1 MNKRTWSFIL
11 VVLMIAS
18 IMLGACAQATPVPTT
33 EAAPTQAPQPTQAPP
48 TQAPPT
54 EAPTAMPP
62 TEAPP
67 TEAPSPT
74 AATLGTAD
82 NPIIVAFE
90 PSATSQEITAG
101 GQELLDLLS
110 KETGLTFKGVIP
122 TSYAALT
129 EAMGSGNAQIGWMA
143 TFAYILAHQ
152 KGFADVALITNRFG
166 SDHYG
171 AQFIAR
177 ADAGFTPAADTP
189 ATDAEIDTLLQFK
202 GKRPCYTDPQSTS
215 GYVIPLIFLKKA
227 GLNTDTDLQPPV
239 FAQGHTQV
247 VRAVYAGGICDF
259 GATYV
264 DARSGVTSD
273 LPDVMDKVVVIYQT
287 KALIPNDN
295 MSYAPDMP
303 QDLRDKVTAAML
315 KIADTEDGKKALQ
328 DLYQIGGLVQT
339 DDTVYDEFRSYLQ
352 ASGVDLSQYVQ

>member
-1 MNKRTWSFIL
+1 VKNRLTILLVFIVIVSF
-11 VVLMIAS
+11 VLS
-18 IMLGACAQATPVPTT
+18 ACATAT
-33 EAAPTQAPQPTQAPP
+33 ATQAPAATNPP
-48 TQAPPT
+48 AATT
-54 EAPTAMPP
+54 APTTPPMP
-62 TEAPP
+62 EA
-67 TEAPSPT
+67 E
-74 AATLGTAD
+74 LGTAD

-101 GQELLDLLS
+101 GEELLGLLS
-110 KETGLTFKGVIP
+110 QETGLTFKGVIP

-152 KGFADVALITNRFG
+152 KGYADVALITNRFG

-189 ATDAEIDTLLQFK
+189 ATDAEITTLDQFK
-202 GKRPCYTDPQSTS
+202 GKRPCFTDPQSTS

-227 GLNTDTDLQPPV
+227 GLTDADIMTPV

-247 VRAVYAGGICDF
+247 VRAVYAGGICDY
-259 GATYV
+259 GATFV
-264 DARSGVTSD
+264 DARTSVTTD
-273 LPDVMDKVVVIYQT
+273 LPDVMDVVVVVYET
-287 KALIPNDN
+287 PALIPNDN

-303 QDLRDKVTAAML
+303 QNLRDQITAAML
-315 KIADTEDGKKALQ
+315 TIADTEAGKTALN
-328 DLYQIGGLVQT
+328 DLYQIGGLVQV
-339 DDTVYDEFRSYLQ
+339 DDTAYDEFRSYLQ
-352 ASGVDLSQYVQ
+352 ASGIDLSQYVK

>member
-1 MNKRTWSFIL
+1 MKNVKPLARLLGIVIL
-11 VVLMIAS
+11 VSMVLS
-18 IMLGACAQATPVPTT
+18 ACAPAATPTP
-33 EAAPTQAPQPTQAPP
+33 EAPVV
-48 TQAPPT
+48 T
-54 EAPTAMPP
+54 EAPPAPTAVPP

-67 TEAPSPT
+67 PTTAPEPT
-74 AATLGTAD
+74 ATSAPELGTAD

-177 ADAGFTPAADTP
+177 ADAGFTPAANTP
-189 ATDAEIDTLLQFK
+189 ATEADISTLLQFK
-202 GKRPCYTDPQSTS
+202 DKRPCYTDPQSTS

-227 GLNTDTDLQPPV
+227 GLNTDTDLKPPV

-259 GATYV
+259 GATFV
-264 DARSGVTSD
+264 DARTSVTSD
-273 LPDVMDKVVVIYQT
+273 LPDVMDKVVVVYQT
-287 KALIPNDN
+287 PALIPNDN
-295 MSYAPDMP
+295 MSYAPDFP
-303 QDLRDKVTAAML
+303 QDLRDQVTAAML
-315 KIADTEDGKKALQ
+315 TISETEDGKKALK
-328 DLYQIGGLVQT
+328 DLYQIDALVKT
-339 DDTVYDEFRSYLQ
+339 DDTVYDEFRSYLE
-352 ASGVDLSQYVQ
+352 ASGVDLSQYVK